1 MATGERVDPYRNFN
15 FLVEID
21 GITQAGF
28 SDCTGFGAS
37 TDPIE
42 YREGNENPGTDPKT
56 VRKLPGMTKYNDI
69 TLKWGLTDSREL
81 YDWYRDVSQGKDLTQ
96 NKLRKSGSIVVLD
109 LEGQEKQRWNFKN
122 AWPSK
127 WDGPE
132 FTAKG
137 NDVAIQTLTL
147 AHEGIELA

>member
-1 MATGERVDPYRNFN
+1 MATAARVDPYRNFS

-42 YREGNENPGTDPKT
+42 YREGGENRT
-56 VRKLPGMTKYNDI
+56 VRKLPGMTKYNNI
-69 TLKWGLTDSREL
+69 TLKWGITDSREL
-81 YDWYRDVSQGKDLTQ
+81 YDWYRDVVNGKIE
-96 NKLRKSGSIVVLD
+96 RKNGSIILLD
-109 LEGQEKQRWNFKN
+109 LQGQEVLRWNFFN
-122 AWPSK
+122 GWPSK
-127 WDGPE
+127 WDGPD

-137 NDVAIQTLTL
+137 NDVAIETLEI
-147 AHEGIELA
+147 ANEGTERA

>member
-1 MATGERVDPYRNFN
+1 VATAARVDPYRNFS

-42 YREGNENPGTDPKT
+42 YREGGENRT
-56 VRKLPGMTKYNDI
+56 VRKLPGMTKYNNI
-69 TLKWGLTDSREL
+69 TLKWGITDSREL
-81 YDWYRDVSQGKDLTQ
+81 YDWYRDVVNGKIQ
-96 NKLRKSGSIVVLD
+96 RKNGSIILLD
-109 LEGQEKQRWNFKN
+109 LQGQEVLRWNFFN
-122 AWPSK
+122 GWPSK
-127 WDGPE
+127 WDGPD

-137 NDVAIQTLTL
+137 NDVAIETLEI
-147 AHEGIELA
+147 ANEGTERA